1 MSRLFSSPTHKS
13 MTSPR
18 KACPVVV
25 RQKQGRLE
33 ILAFRHPI
41 AGCQLVKGSIEAGEE
56 AGRAALREL
65 CEESGICDAGI
76 NSFLGTIQVEP
87 DQEWHLFVC
96 STGVL
101 PDTWTHR
108 CEDDGG
114 HEFEFFWHS
123 MERPLGDE
131 WHPAFIQPMNFIR
144 RNIQR

>member
-41 AGCQLVKGSIEAGEE
+41 AGCQLVKGSTEAGED

-101 PDTWTHR
+101 PDMDTSLRGRWR
-108 CEDDGG
+108 
-114 HEFEFFWHS
+114 S
-123 MERPLGDE
+123 
-131 WHPAFIQPMNFIR
+131 
-144 RNIQR
+144 